1 MGNTKKVGFQLCKT
15 AIALPEDAIA
25 EFCDRWKVDEF
36 YLFGSILRNDFH
48 ADSDIDAMI
57 KFSPDAPVGLF
68 EFTSMKQELEK
79 TFSRKVD
86 LLTKQSIEASDNWI
100 RRKEILE
107 SARLLY
113 VAR

>member
-25 EFCDRWKVDEF
+25 QFCDRWQVDEF

-48 ADSDIDAMI
+48 ADSDINAMV
-57 KFSPDAPVGLF
+57 KFASNAQVGLF
-68 EFTSMKQELEK
+68 EFVKMKQELEEI
-79 TFSRKVD
+79 FSRKVD
-86 LLTKQSIEASDNWI
+86 LLTKRSIEESDNWI
-100 RRKEILE
+100 RRQEILE